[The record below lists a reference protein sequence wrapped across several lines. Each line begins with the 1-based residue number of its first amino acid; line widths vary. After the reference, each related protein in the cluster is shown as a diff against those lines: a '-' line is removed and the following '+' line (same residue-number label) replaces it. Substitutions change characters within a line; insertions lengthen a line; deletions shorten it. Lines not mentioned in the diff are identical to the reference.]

1 MISTIEDAR
10 QALGVPGAPGPG
22 LLIETS
28 GTTGD
33 AKRVRLTAGALR
45 ASAEASHARLGGPG
59 QWLLALPTSYVAG
72 ANVLV
77 RSALA
82 GTRPVVMP
90 EGHFTA
96 QAFAECVDLMTG
108 SRRYTAL
115 VPVQLARLVEG
126 AQYDSGVRSSVAS
139 LDAILVGGQASGDQL
154 LARARELGWNVV
166 VTYGSTE
173 TCGGVVYDGQP
184 LDGASVRIIAGEIWI
199 GGPMLAL
206 GYERTDGTFDDEH
219 TTARFTELDG
229 QRWYRTDDAGEFE
242 VTGAFAGQILKV
254 TGRRDRVIISGG
266 VKVSLVGIEDV
277 VRSLPGVADVSAAA
291 IPDEEWGQRP
301 VLGVETEPGM
311 SVTEASITAAVESA
325 LGRVSVPDTI
335 LFGPL
340 PRTANG
346 KPDTRAL
353 TAAIRR

>member
-1 MISTIEDAR
+1 
-10 QALGVPGAPGPG
+10 
-22 LLIETS
+22 
-28 GTTGD
+28 
-33 AKRVRLTAGALR
+33 
-45 ASAEASHARLGGPG
+45 
-59 QWLLALPTSYVAG
+59 
-72 ANVLV
+72 
-77 RSALA
+77 
-82 GTRPVVMP
+82 
-90 EGHFTA
+90 
-96 QAFAECVDLMTG
+96 
-108 SRRYTAL
+108 
-115 VPVQLARLVEG
+115 
-126 AQYDSGVRSSVAS
+126 
-139 LDAILVGGQASGDQL
+139 
-154 LARARELGWNVV
+154 
-166 VTYGSTE
+166 
-173 TCGGVVYDGQP
+173 
-184 LDGASVRIIAGEIWI
+184 
-199 GGPMLAL
+199 MLAL

-311 SVTEASITAAVESA
+311 SVSEASITAAVGSA